1 MGTTIGDLLPLALGV
16 GISPV
21 PIIAVILMLLAPRA
35 RATSVGFLV
44 GWVAGIVVVSVVFV
58 LLAST
63 LGGDSSDEPS
73 AATSWIQLIIGVGLI
88 ALGFRQW
95 GTRPAVGEPAKLPRW
110 MSAIDSFTPGK
121 ALGLAFVL
129 AAVNPKNLLMAVA
142 AGTTIGSAGLSTG
155 QVVVCVAVFVV
166 LAASTVAVPVVA
178 YLLAAERMRRPL
190 DELKGWLQQN
200 NVTVMA
206 VLLLVIGVALLGKG
220 LGGLLPN

>member
-1 MGTTIGDLLPLALGV
+1 MGTVIGDLLPLALGV
-16 GISPV
+16 AISPV

-73 AATSWIQLIIGVGLI
+73 AVTAWIQLIIGVALI
-88 ALGFRQW
+88 ALGLRQW
-95 GTRPAVGEPAKLPRW
+95 GTRPAAGEPAKLPRW

-129 AAVNPKNLLMAVA
+129 AAVNSKNLLMAVA

-155 QVVVCVAVFVV
+155 QVVVCVAVSSFSLPAQSRCRLSPTCSRPSACVV
-166 LAASTVAVPVVA
+166 
-178 YLLAAERMRRPL
+178 RWM
-190 DELKGWLQQN
+190 N
-200 NVTVMA
+200 
-206 VLLLVIGVALLGKG
+206 
-220 LGGLLPN
+220 